1 MDDVTAGSSSP
12 GPQQGGSTGPWG
24 GGSPP
29 PVLLAAMG
37 AALLIAVTLTA
48 FLIGSGSGNDDLTP
62 AASSSGSGGA
72 NGGSSATG
80 DTDGRVRLRVTFDGD
95 GGGEIKIS
103 PAGIACSETCSND
116 IVTDTRVRVTA
127 DADIGSKFSG
137 WGDACDGRE
146 GCVFYMDRSRELGV
160 TFDKTEAAKKPIA
173 DCDNDDIPDSQD
185 SGCDDPPPAP
195 DDATSAAPASDC
207 HDGKDNDGDGL
218 IDNAQ
223 DPGCDFGSEGA
234 TSKDD
239 AVIDPL
245 DDTTASPPPSPPAAP
260 NDCSDGKDN
269 DGDGLT
275 DTAQDPGCDKGGTE
289 AD

>member
-1 MDDVTAGSSSP
+1 MSDGTAGSSP
-12 GPQQGGSTGPWG
+12 GPQGGSTGPWG

-48 FLIGSGSGNDDLTP
+48 FLIGSSSGGEDLQPAGSG
-62 AASSSGSGGA
+62 ASANNGA
-72 NGGSSATG
+72 SATG

-127 DADIGSKFSG
+127 DAGIGSKFTG
-137 WGDACDGRE
+137 WADACDGTE
-146 GCVFYMDRSRELGV
+146 GCVFYMDRSREVGV

-173 DCDNDDIPDSQD
+173 DCDNDEIPDSED

-195 DDATSAAPASDC
+195 KETLADDC
-207 HDGKDNDGDGL
+207 HDKKDNDADGL
-218 IDNAQ
+218 IDDAQ
-223 DPGCDFGSEGA
+223 DPGCDFGSEAA
-234 TSKDD
+234 TSADD
-239 AVIDPL
+239 GAIDPS
-245 DDTTASPPPSPPAAP
+245 DDEELLPPPPPPPPGAP

-275 DTAQDPGCDKGGTE
+275 DTEQDPGCDKGGTE

>member
-1 MDDVTAGSSSP
+1 
-12 GPQQGGSTGPWG
+12 
-24 GGSPP
+24 
-29 PVLLAAMG
+29 MG

-62 AASSSGSGGA
+62 AAGNGSA
-72 NGGSSATG
+72 QRAAASATG

-103 PAGIACSETCSND
+103 PADIACSETCSND

-137 WGDACDGRE
+137 WTDACDGTG

-173 DCDNDDIPDSQD
+173 DCDNDEIPDSED
-185 SGCDDPPPAP
+185 SGCDDPPPASDDDRHAHDARRRLRGRHGQRRRRAQGHRAGPRLRLRQRGGDRRPRSASDP
-195 DDATSAAPASDC
+195 DD
-207 HDGKDNDGDGL
+207 L
-218 IDNAQ
+218 
-223 DPGCDFGSEGA
+223 
-234 TSKDD
+234 D
-239 AVIDPL
+239 AL
-245 DDTTASPPPSPPAAP
+245 PPPPPAP
-260 NDCSDGKDN
+260 KDCSDGKDN
-269 DGDGLT
+269 DGDGLI
-275 DTAQDPGCDKGGTE
+275 DKAQDPGCDTAGTE

>member
-1 MDDVTAGSSSP
+1 MNDMTAGSSP
-12 GPQQGGSTGPWG
+12 GRQQGGSTGPWG

-48 FLIGSGSGNDDLTP
+48 FLIGS
-62 AASSSGSGGA
+62 SSGDEDLQPAGSSAGA

-95 GGGEIKIS
+95 GGGEIRIA

-127 DADIGSKFSG
+127 DADIGSKFAG
-137 WGDACDGRE
+137 WSEACDGTE

-160 TFDKTEAAKKPIA
+160 TFDKTEAAKPIA
-173 DCDNDDIPDSQD
+173 DCDNDEIPDSED
-185 SGCDDPPPAP
+185 SGCDDPPPASAD
-195 DDATSAAPASDC
+195 DDASAVSDC
-207 HDGKDNDGDGL
+207 NDKKDNDGDGL
-218 IDNAQ
+218 IDDAQ
-223 DPGCDFGSEGA
+223 DPGCDFGSEAA
-234 TSKDD
+234 TSADED
-239 AVIDPL
+239 AIDP
-245 DDTTASPPPSPPAAP
+245 DDELLPPPPPPPPSAP

-275 DTAQDPGCDKGGTE
+275 DTEQDPGCDKGGTE

>member
-1 MDDVTAGSSSP
+1 MNDVTAGSSP
-12 GPQQGGSTGPWG
+12 GPEQGGSTGPWG

-62 AASSSGSGGA
+62 AAGSASA

-103 PAGIACSETCSND
+103 PADIACSETCSND
-116 IVTDTRVRVTA
+116 IVTDTRVRVSA
-127 DADIGSKFSG
+127 DADIGSTFSG
-137 WGDACDGRE
+137 WTDACNGTG

-160 TFDKTEAAKKPIA
+160 SFDTTEAAQKPIA
-173 DCDNDDIPDSQD
+173 DCDNDEIPDSED
-185 SGCDDPPPAP
+185 SGCDDLPPS
-195 DDATSAAPASDC
+195 SAGTGTP
-207 HDGKDNDGDGL
+207 
-218 IDNAQ
+218 
-223 DPGCDFGSEGA
+223 
-234 TSKDD
+234 
-239 AVIDPL
+239 
-245 DDTTASPPPSPPAAP
+245 TTAAD
-260 NDCSDGKDN
+260 DCSDGKDN
-269 DGDGLT
+269 DGDGLK
-275 DTAQDPGCDKGGTE
+275 DTAQDPGCDFGSEAATSAPEPSDPDDLDALPPPPPAPRDCSDGKDNDGDGLIDTAQDPGCDTGGTE

>member
-1 MDDVTAGSSSP
+1 MNDVTAGSSP

-48 FLIGSGSGNDDLTP
+48 FLIGSGSGSEDLQP
-62 AASSSGSGGA
+62 AGSSASA
-72 NGGSSATG
+72 NGGSSVAG

-103 PAGIACSETCSND
+103 PADIACSETCSND
-116 IVTDTRVRVTA
+116 IVADTRVRVTA
-127 DADIGSKFSG
+127 DADIGSKFAG
-137 WGDACDGRE
+137 WSDACNGTG
-146 GCVFYMDRSRELGV
+146 GCVFYMDRSRQLGV

-173 DCDNDDIPDSQD
+173 DCDNDEIPDEED

-195 DDATSAAPASDC
+195 ADGITAPAAPVDDCSD
-207 HDGKDNDGDGL
+207 GMDNDGDGL
-218 IDNAQ
+218 KDTAQ
-223 DPGCDFGSEGA
+223 DPGCDFGSEAA
-234 TSKDD
+234 TSAPKASDPDD
-239 AVIDPL
+239 L
-245 DDTTASPPPSPPAAP
+245 DALPPPPPAP
-260 NDCSDGKDN
+260 KDCSDGKDN
-269 DGDGLT
+269 DGDGLI
-275 DTAQDPGCDKGGTE
+275 DTAQDPGCDTGGTE

>member
-1 MDDVTAGSSSP
+1 MSDITAGSSP
-12 GPQQGGSTGPWG
+12 GAQQGGSPGPWG

-29 PVLLAAMG
+29 PVLLAALG

-48 FLIGSGSGNDDLTP
+48 FLIGSGSGGEDLQP
-62 AASSSGSGGA
+62 AGSSASAS
-72 NGGSSATG
+72 GGSSAAG

-103 PAGIACSETCSND
+103 PADIACSETCSND
-116 IVTDTRVRVTA
+116 IVTDTRIRVTA
-127 DADIGSKFSG
+127 DADIGSKFAG
-137 WGDACDGRE
+137 WSDTCNGTG
-146 GCVFYMDRSRELGV
+146 GCVFYMARSRELGV
-160 TFDKTEAAKKPIA
+160 TFDKTEPAKKPIA
-173 DCDNDDIPDSQD
+173 DCDNDEIPDSED

-195 DDATSAAPASDC
+195 ADSPSAASDC

-223 DPGCDFGSEGA
+223 DPGCDFGSEAA

-239 AVIDPL
+239 VAIDPL
-245 DDTTASPPPSPPAAP
+245 DDTTLPPPPPPPPTAP

-289 AD
+289 AE

>member
-1 MDDVTAGSSSP
+1 MDDVTAGSSP

-29 PVLLAAMG
+29 PILLAAMG

-48 FLIGSGSGNDDLTP
+48 FLIGSGSGNEDLTP
-62 AASSSGSGGA
+62 ASSSGSA
-72 NGGSSATG
+72 NGGSSVAG

-103 PAGIACSETCSND
+103 PADIACSETCSND

-137 WGDACDGRE
+137 WGDSCDGT
-146 GCVFYMDRSRELGV
+146 GSCVFYMDRSRELGV

-173 DCDNDDIPDSQD
+173 DCDNDEIPDSQD

-195 DDATSAAPASDC
+195 ADDTTSAASDC
-207 HDGKDNDGDGL
+207 NDGKDNDGDGL
-218 IDNAQ
+218 IDKAQ

-234 TSKDD
+234 TSADD
-239 AVIDPL
+239 GTVDPG
-245 DDTTASPPPSPPAAP
+245 DDLTAPPPPPPEPAAP

>member
-1 MDDVTAGSSSP
+1 MNDVTAGSSPGAQHP
-12 GPQQGGSTGPWG
+12 GPTGPWK

-37 AALLIAVTLTA
+37 AALLIAVTMTA
-48 FLIGSGSGNDDLTP
+48 FLIGSGSGGGDLQP
-62 AASSSGSGGA
+62 GGSSASA

-95 GGGEIKIS
+95 GGGEIKIA

-127 DADIGSKFSG
+127 DADIGSKFTG
-137 WGDACDGRE
+137 WADACDGTG
-146 GCVFYMDRSRELGV
+146 GCVFYMDRSRELRV
-160 TFDKTEAAKKPIA
+160 SFDKTEAAKKPIA
-173 DCDNDDIPDSQD
+173 DCDNDEIPDSED

-195 DDATSAAPASDC
+195 ADADVPVSDC
-207 HDGKDNDGDGL
+207 DDGKDNDGDGL
-218 IDNAQ
+218 IDTAQ
-223 DPGCDFGSEGA
+223 DPGCDFGSEAA
-234 TSKDD
+234 TSADD
-239 AVIDPL
+239 GVPDPL
-245 DDTTASPPPSPPAAP
+245 DDTTAPRPPPPPPAAP